1 MSKDPSDN
9 VLSFNAYKKQLEEK
23 AATEEIFIDDVLEEW
38 SDEDIEHFLLSLI
51 DVFQVPGPANDE
63 FSAENQEFIRWIE
76 TEEDFS
82 EHPFLDEFEGTE

>member
-9 VLSFNAYKKQLEEK
+9 VLSFNAYKKQLQEKTIEEVYL
-23 AATEEIFIDDVLEEW
+23 DDVLEEW
-38 SDEDIEHFLLSLI
+38 SDEDIEQFLLSLI

-63 FSAENQEFIRWIE
+63 FSAENLEHIRWIE
-76 TEEDFS
+76 AEEDFS